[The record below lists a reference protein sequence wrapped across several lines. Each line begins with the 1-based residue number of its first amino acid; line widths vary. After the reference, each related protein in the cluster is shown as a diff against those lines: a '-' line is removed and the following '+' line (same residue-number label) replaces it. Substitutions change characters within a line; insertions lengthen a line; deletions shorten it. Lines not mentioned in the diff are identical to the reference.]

1 MTTRRIHRIGRFA
14 TGFPAVLAHPAR
26 RAAALA
32 LVLVAGAAHADGTDL
47 LRSSDAFRLSAS
59 LAGSEITVR
68 YRMAEGYYL
77 YRDKFQFATDPAK
90 ALARAPQLPK
100 GIPKED
106 EFFGKVE
113 IFRNEV
119 VIRIPVRLAKGR
131 DQVVLKA
138 RSQGCADAGVCYPPR
153 EDVVTL
159 ADGQGFVSPAS
170 DRPPGHRSLL
180 DELK

>member
-1 MTTRRIHRIGRFA
+1 MTARGIRRTARFVA
-14 TGFPAVLAHPAR
+14 GCPAVLAHLAR
-26 RAAALA
+26 RAAVLA
-32 LVLVAGAAHADGTDL
+32 LVLAAGAAHADGTDL

-59 LAGSEITVR
+59 LAGPEITVR

-77 YRDKFQFATDPAK
+77 YRDKFQFSTDPAK
-90 ALARAPQLPK
+90 ALARAPHLPR
-100 GIPKED
+100 GIAKED

-131 DQVVLKA
+131 DQVVLKV

-159 ADGQGFVSPAS
+159 ADGQGFVSPAN
-170 DRPPGHRSLL
+170 DRPSGHRSLL